1 MDDTEAAAT
10 ILVALG
16 KIFADHDEA
25 GLTLRAEE
33 CGQMAAALM
42 RCAGAVL
49 AAGAPEMAEAGA

>member
-1 MDDTEAAAT
+1 MDEMEAAAT

-16 KIFADHDEA
+16 RVFADHDEA

-49 AAGAPEMAEAGA
+49 EARAPVLAEVGA